1 MWNEEGLVLLRWW
14 TWFALKEDSLQKSK
28 GKREI
33 VGTVI
38 ALTFRY
44 YPNIIARENMR
55 CAAEQNPEIA
65 FASDKSCLAKYNDR
79 IGVRVICDGQM

>member
-1 MWNEEGLVLLRWW
+1 MVTRIPMSGEGEWVLLRWW
-14 TWFALKEDSLQKSK
+14 MWFAFLEGSLQKSK

-38 ALTFRY
+38 VLTFRY

-55 CAAEQNPEIA
+55 CAEEQTRAGA
-65 FASDKSCLAKYNDR
+65 FT
-79 IGVRVICDGQM
+79 